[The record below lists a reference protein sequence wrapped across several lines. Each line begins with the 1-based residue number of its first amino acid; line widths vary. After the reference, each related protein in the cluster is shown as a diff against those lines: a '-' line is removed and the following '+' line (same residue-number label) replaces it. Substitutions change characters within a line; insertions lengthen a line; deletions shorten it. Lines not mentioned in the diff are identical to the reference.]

1 MRKTLA
7 IAGCLVLLYAIAAI
21 VAASLPVEFFLQS
34 PSADTYMIIVPADEN
49 SIDWT
54 RFGLPA
60 LAVGAIL
67 IVIGKFIGG
76 KN

>member
-1 MRKTLA
+1 VCKALI

-21 VAASLPVEFFLQS
+21 VAASLPVELFLQS
-34 PSADTYMIIVPADEN
+34 ASDDTYMIVVPADEN

-54 RFGLPA
+54 QLGLPA
-60 LAVGAIL
+60 LVLGAIL

>member
-1 MRKTLA
+1 MCKALI

-21 VAASLPVEFFLQS
+21 VAASLPVELFLQS
-34 PSADTYMIIVPADEN
+34 PSDDTYMIVVPADEN

-54 RFGLPA
+54 QLGLPA
-60 LAVGAIL
+60 LVLGAIL
-67 IVIGKFIGG
+67 IVIGKFISG

>member
-1 MRKTLA
+1 VRKALVIT
-7 IAGCLVLLYAIAAI
+7 GCLVLLYAIAAI
-21 VAASLPVEFFLQS
+21 VAASVPVEFFLQS
-34 PSADTYMIIVPADEN
+34 PSSNTYMIIFPAGEN

-54 RFGLPA
+54 QFGLPA

>member
-1 MRKTLA
+1 MCKALI

-21 VAASLPVEFFLQS
+21 VAASLPVELFLQS
-34 PSADTYMIIVPADEN
+34 PSDDTYMIVVPTDEKA
-49 SIDWT
+49 IDWT
-54 RFGLPA
+54 QLGLPA
-60 LAVGAIL
+60 LVLGAIL